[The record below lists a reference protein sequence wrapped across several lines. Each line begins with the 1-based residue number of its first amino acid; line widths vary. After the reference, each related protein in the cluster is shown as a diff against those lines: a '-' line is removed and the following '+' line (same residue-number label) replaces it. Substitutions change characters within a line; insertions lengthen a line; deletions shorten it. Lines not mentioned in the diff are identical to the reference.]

1 MRRALSILSIV
12 FVLAAMFSIAHA
24 DVVPGAVLH
33 LDASNNPAHPDAWT
47 NLGTAGGEVPAGEE
61 TPILESGAIDVPGL
75 GLGYA
80 GKQFYTC
87 TKSGQTFGGPEG
99 TNPELALENW
109 TFEALIKRNGD
120 VLFKEHWVFGF
131 TLEQWGVIAAFLGQN
146 RQEGGE
152 LFTTRPV
159 AHKPHNIH
167 LELEE
172 WTWIAFGSDVDG
184 SVFYQDG
191 ELVDEDGAF
200 IWQKTSP
207 LKFVCIFCGHY
218 GDPDDAGAGRGR
230 SFNGSFAVVRIYDKV
245 LSQDEIMQNIT
256 AGPTG
261 AAVDP
266 GSKLAA
272 TWGTVKTRY

>member
-1 MRRALSILSIV
+1 MRRVVLSLSIV
-12 FVLAAMFSIAHA
+12 FVLAAIFSIAHA

-33 LDASNNPAHPDAWT
+33 LDASNNPGHPDAWT
-47 NLGTAGGEVPAGEE
+47 NLGTTGGVVPAGDK
-61 TPILESGAIDVPGL
+61 TPILETGTIDVPGL
-75 GLGYA
+75 GLDYQDR
-80 GKQFYTC
+80 QFYTGVE
-87 TKSGQTFGGPEG
+87 SGQTFGGPEG
-99 TNPELALENW
+99 TNPELPLENW
-109 TFEALIKRNGD
+109 TFEALVKRNGD
-120 VLFKEHWVFGF
+120 VLFKEHWMFGF
-131 TLEQWGVIAAFLGQN
+131 TLEKFGVIAAFLGQA

-200 IWQKTSP
+200 IWQKTAP
-207 LKFVCIFCGHY
+207 VKFICIFCGHY
-218 GDPDDAGAGRGR
+218 GEPDAPDSGRGR

-245 LSQDEIMQNIT
+245 LSQDEIMQNIA
-256 AGPTG
+256 AGPT
-261 AAVDP
+261 ATAVDP
-266 GSKLAA
+266 ASKLAT

>member
-1 MRRALSILSIV
+1 MRRVVLSLSIV
-12 FVLAAMFSIAHA
+12 FVLAAIFSIAHA

-33 LDASNNPAHPDAWT
+33 LDASNNSGHPDAWT
-47 NLGTAGGEVPAGEE
+47 NLGTAGGVVPAGDK
-61 TPILESGAIDVPGL
+61 TPILETGTIDIPGL
-75 GLGYA
+75 GLDYQDR
-80 GKQFYTC
+80 QFYTGVE
-87 TKSGQTFGGPEG
+87 SGQTFGGPEG
-99 TNPELALENW
+99 TNPELPLENW
-109 TFEALIKRNGD
+109 TFEALVKRNGD
-120 VLFKEHWVFGF
+120 VLFKEHWMFGF
-131 TLEQWGVIAAFLGQN
+131 TLEKFGVIAAFLGQG

-200 IWQKTSP
+200 IWQKTAP
-207 LKFVCIFCGHY
+207 VKFICIFCGHY
-218 GDPDDAGAGRGR
+218 GEPDAPDDGRGR

-245 LSQDEIMQNIT
+245 LSQDEIMQNIA
-256 AGPTG
+256 AGPT
-261 AAVDP
+261 ATAVDP
-266 GSKLAA
+266 ASKLAA
-272 TWGTVKTRY
+272 TWGKVKTRY

>member
-1 MRRALSILSIV
+1 MRRVAFTFGLVFFLATTCTIALS
-12 FVLAAMFSIAHA
+12 

-33 LDASNNPAHPDAWT
+33 LDASNNPGHPDGWA
-47 NLGTAGGEVPAGEE
+47 NLGTAGGVVPAGEE

-75 GLGYA
+75 GIEYEDR
-80 GKQFYTC
+80 QFYTC

-99 TNPELALENW
+99 TNPELPLENW

-131 TLEQWGVIAAFLGQN
+131 TLEQWGVIAAFLGQA

-200 IWQKTSP
+200 VWQKTAP

-261 AAVDP
+261 AAVELA
-266 GSKLAA
+266 SKLAT
-272 TWGTVKTRY
+272 TWGTVKARY

>member
-1 MRRALSILSIV
+1 MRRVALTLGFV
-12 FVLAAMFSIAHA
+12 FFLATTFSIAHA
-24 DVVPGAVLH
+24 EVVPGALLH
-33 LDASNNPAHPDAWT
+33 LDASNNPGHPDGWA
-47 NLGTAGGEVPAGEE
+47 NLGTAGGVVPVGEE
-61 TPILESGAIDVPGL
+61 IPVLESGAIDVPGL
-75 GLGYA
+75 GIEYA
-80 GKQFYTC
+80 DRQFYTC

-131 TLEQWGVIAAFLGQN
+131 TLEQWGVIAAFLGQA

-191 ELVDEDGAF
+191 ELVDEDGPF
-200 IWQKTSP
+200 IWQKTAP

-261 AAVDP
+261 AAVELA
-266 GSKLAA
+266 SKLAT
-272 TWGTVKTRY
+272 TWGTVKARY